1 MLHQLTVKQ
10 KLLAGFGLLIILI
23 AIIVAVAM
31 MKLNTI
37 SDKIR
42 DVTEDRYPKI
52 VLANKISVTTL
63 DIGRSIRNAIIVQTP
78 EETEI
83 HLKRVEELRAA
94 NASNMDQMEKLLST
108 PKGKELFDK
117 LKSASANLGA
127 QFEPLYAL
135 ARANKNEE
143 AKTFLMKTFAPANNA
158 FLKSLKEMSDFQE
171 DLMQKSIEASKTAQ
185 SEAVTVLLTVAVI
198 ALFAAMAI
206 AIFIANLVTVPLKK
220 SAQLVRNIK
229 QGDLSGNDERIPDA
243 RDEAIAMAKD
253 IQEMRQGL
261 REVVASIQKNANE
274 VSDSAHEL
282 ASMSE
287 QVAHGAQRQSEATS
301 EAAATIEE
309 LTVSINHVADN
320 SNEASRQAAMA
331 GDLASR
337 GGHAVKASVGNIESV
352 SSSVAAT
359 SDQMKGLTQEVQ
371 KIGNIVTVIRDV
383 ADQTNLLALNAAI
396 EAARAGE
403 MGRGFAV
410 VADEVRKLAERTA
423 SSAQEIT
430 QMIGSIQGSAN
441 RVVGSME
448 QSLSSVGTVSD
459 GASQATD
466 SMQEIE
472 GSTHS
477 IVHSIGNITSALSEQ
492 RTASLNL
499 AQSME
504 RVSQMAEENSATV
517 EELATTSSQLNALAQ
532 NLQGVTSRFRL

>member
-1 MLHQLTVKQ
+1 
-10 KLLAGFGLLIILI
+10 
-23 AIIVAVAM
+23 
-31 MKLNTI
+31 
-37 SDKIR
+37 
-42 DVTEDRYPKI
+42 
-52 VLANKISVTTL
+52 
-63 DIGRSIRNAIIVQTP
+63 
-78 EETEI
+78 
-83 HLKRVEELRAA
+83 
-94 NASNMDQMEKLLST
+94 
-108 PKGKELFDK
+108 
-117 LKSASANLGA
+117 
-127 QFEPLYAL
+127 
-135 ARANKNEE
+135 
-143 AKTFLMKTFAPANNA
+143 
-158 FLKSLKEMSDFQE
+158 
-171 DLMQKSIEASKTAQ
+171 
-185 SEAVTVLLTVAVI
+185 
-198 ALFAAMAI
+198 
-206 AIFIANLVTVPLKK
+206 
-220 SAQLVRNIK
+220 
-229 QGDLSGNDERIPDA
+229 
-243 RDEAIAMAKD
+243 
-253 IQEMRQGL
+253 
-261 REVVASIQKNANE
+261 
-274 VSDSAHEL
+274 
-282 ASMSE
+282 
-287 QVAHGAQRQSEATS
+287 
-301 EAAATIEE
+301 
-309 LTVSINHVADN
+309 
-320 SNEASRQAAMA
+320 MA

-532 NLQGVTSRFRL
+532 NLQGVTARFRL

>member
-1 MLHQLTVKQ
+1 M
-10 KLLAGFGLLIILI
+10 
-23 AIIVAVAM
+23 
-31 MKLNTI
+31 
-37 SDKIR
+37 
-42 DVTEDRYPKI
+42 
-52 VLANKISVTTL
+52 
-63 DIGRSIRNAIIVQTP
+63 GRSIRNAIIVQTP
-78 EETEI
+78 EETETHI
-83 HLKRVEELRAA
+83 KKVEEFRAA
-94 NASNMDQMEKLLST
+94 NASNLDQMEKLLST

-117 LKSASANLGA
+117 LKTASANLGG

-143 AKTFLMKTFAPANNA
+143 AKTFLMKTFAPANNM

-185 SEAVTVLLTVAVI
+185 SEAVAVI
-198 ALFAAMAI
+198 ALIAAVAI
-206 AIFIANLVTVPLKK
+206 AIFIANLVTVLQQK

-229 QGDLSGNDERIPDA
+229 QGDLSGHDEPIPEA

-287 QVAHGAQRQSEATS
+287 QVAHGAQRPSEATS
-301 EAAATIEE
+301 ETATTIEE

-331 GDLASR
+331 GDLACR
-337 GGHAVKASVGNIESV
+337 GGHAVKASVGNIETV

-430 QMIGSIQGSAN
+430 QNLFKVCCASAI
-441 RVVGSME
+441 R
-448 QSLSSVGTVSD
+448 
-459 GASQATD
+459 
-466 SMQEIE
+466 
-472 GSTHS
+472 
-477 IVHSIGNITSALSEQ
+477 
-492 RTASLNL
+492 R
-499 AQSME
+499 
-504 RVSQMAEENSATV
+504 
-517 EELATTSSQLNALAQ
+517 
-532 NLQGVTSRFRL
+532 

>member
-10 KLLAGFGLLIILI
+10 KLLAGFGLLILLI

-37 SDKIR
+37 DAKIR

-63 DIGRSIRNAIIVQTP
+63 DIGRYIRNAIIVQTP
-78 EETEI
+78 EETETNI
-83 HLKRVEELRAA
+83 KKVEDLRAA
-94 NASNMDQMEKLLST
+94 NAVNMDQMEKLLST
-108 PKGKELFDK
+108 PKGKELFEK
-117 LKSASANLGA
+117 LKTASSNLGA

-143 AKTFLMKTFAPANNA
+143 AKTFLMKTFAPANNN
-158 FLKSLKEMSDFQE
+158 FIKSLKEMSDFQE
-171 DLMQKSIEASKTAQ
+171 DLMQKSIADSKTAQ
-185 SEAVTVLLTVAVI
+185 SEAVTVLITVAVI
-198 ALFAAMAI
+198 ALLVAVAVAM
-206 AIFIANLVTVPLKK
+206 FIANLVTVPLKK

-229 QGDLSGNDERIPDA
+229 QGDLSGHDEPIPDA

-261 REVVASIQKNANE
+261 REVVANIQKNANE

-352 SSSVAAT
+352 STSVAAT

-410 VADEVRKLAERTA
+410 VADEVRNLAGRTA
-423 SSAQEIT
+423 E
-430 QMIGSIQGSAN
+430 
-441 RVVGSME
+441 
-448 QSLSSVGTVSD
+448 
-459 GASQATD
+459 
-466 SMQEIE
+466 
-472 GSTHS
+472 
-477 IVHSIGNITSALSEQ
+477 
-492 RTASLNL
+492 
-499 AQSME
+499 
-504 RVSQMAEENSATV
+504 ATV
-517 EELATTSSQLNALAQ
+517 EISRIVNAIGQETRDAVSDVQKSTQLVGNSVAIAEDANQAMQTVLDRSHGLVGSIVDIAASTREQSAASLEIAQ
-532 NLQGVTSRFRL
+532 NVERISSMAQSNSEVVRQVASSVSHLRELSARLEALVGDFRT